1 MDHGHNLGPVLDVG
15 NLVFWP
21 AVHCQERLLGTGIFL
36 PQGFCGKIIKV
47 VTGQPI
53 QKFEFCQIP

>member
-1 MDHGHNLGPVLDVG
+1 MEHGHNLGPVLDVG
-15 NLVFWP
+15 NLGQQFIARRDSWGL
-21 AVHCQERLLGTGIFL
+21 EFFL
-36 PQGFCGKIIKV
+36 PQGFCAKIIEV